1 MKNELIKEL
10 GEKNQI
16 YSLLQKSNNELKNK
30 IEISNIKYN
39 EIVKKIEEKKQN
51 NIEEK
56 LTLQIKELQKEINAN
71 DTETERYKKK
81 IEQLKNK
88 LEFKINLEKSSN
100 FSRILKEETLKN
112 SELKK
117 ELNSLTRLNK
127 VQNQYI
133 KNIDKDNQIS
143 NKIDILNKEI
153 SRTKETIADYHSKY
167 LKLDKFIKLIH
178 EKIIS
183 IEMIIK
189 REKTNKEEPKKKK
202 LFSKE
207 DLKDT
212 LELLN
217 TLKNQMNEKRNE
229 LNFLTKQNDI
239 KVNKLITQNKKF
251 EIEYKENEKLNKM
264 LIFKRNELKRNIKEA
279 SVYGTNKNSNLVKNK
294 YKLNMNKNYINN
306 NINMNNNVINNKNN
320 EINDNNL
327 ENELENE
334 AEFHE
339 LKNNENMEINE
350 NIENEEQPKL
360 FGKNPNKRIE
370 NENNNEDI
378 ENMNNG
384 EEGLDYENI
393 DQDNDAI
400 ENGNIN
406 DSNLNIDEN
415 NINNDGIQD

>member
-1 MKNELIKEL
+1 MINLNENNEDINKNNINDKNNEIELKKDENENNINTNDNIENNNIKNINEENVDNLKINENIIKNDEPKEYREIGVNTDELSKEELQNLIINNQELIELNDEDGQYKELHESKLKMKKELIKEL

-133 KNIDKDNQIS
+133 KNIDKDNQIT
-143 NKIDILNKEI
+143 NKIDILKEEI
-153 SRTKETIADYHSKY
+153 SKTKEKIADYHSKY

-178 EKIIS
+178 EK
-183 IEMIIK
+183 
-189 REKTNKEEPKKKK
+189 
-202 LFSKE
+202 
-207 DLKDT
+207 
-212 LELLN
+212 
-217 TLKNQMNEKRNE
+217 
-229 LNFLTKQNDI
+229 
-239 KVNKLITQNKKF
+239 
-251 EIEYKENEKLNKM
+251 
-264 LIFKRNELKRNIKEA
+264 
-279 SVYGTNKNSNLVKNK
+279 
-294 YKLNMNKNYINN
+294 
-306 NINMNNNVINNKNN
+306 
-320 EINDNNL
+320 
-327 ENELENE
+327 
-334 AEFHE
+334 
-339 LKNNENMEINE
+339 
-350 NIENEEQPKL
+350 
-360 FGKNPNKRIE
+360 
-370 NENNNEDI
+370 
-378 ENMNNG
+378 
-384 EEGLDYENI
+384 
-393 DQDNDAI
+393 
-400 ENGNIN
+400 
-406 DSNLNIDEN
+406 
-415 NINNDGIQD
+415 